1 MKTLLAKTLLAKPL
15 LATFLLFASATA
27 HAQVA
32 LKTPEQSPAAT
43 VAQTIGLTEVTV
55 VYHRP
60 AVGGRPIWGKLVPYG
75 EPWRVGANENTTIT
89 FSTDVK
95 VGGKPLRA
103 GTYGLHALP
112 TAKDWTIMFSNV
124 SVAWGS
130 FTYDQKEDALRVT
143 VTPRATTSN
152 VERLLYR
159 FDDPGETK
167 ATLVLA
173 WEKLEVPITI
183 DVETSKVVMA
193 NIRGQLRGP
202 AGFAWQGY
210 VGAANYWLKNG
221 GPLDEA
227 LKMADR
233 AIQMNEN
240 YQTLSVRAAILEKQG
255 NAKAAAELRTRA
267 QPLATEADLN
277 QAGYRLMGDKKLD
290 EAIKVFQAN
299 ADHHPQSWNA
309 QDSLG
314 EALAAKGDK
323 PAAIAAYTK
332 ALSMVKDA
340 VQKKRI
346 EATIAG
352 LKAP

>member
-1 MKTLLAKTLLAKPL
+1 MKALLISAV
-15 LATFLLFASATA
+15 LFASATA

-32 LKTPEQSPAAT
+32 LKTPEQSPAAS

-89 FSTDVK
+89 FSNDVK
-95 VGGKPLRA
+95 VGGKPLKA

-112 TAKDWTIMFSNV
+112 TAKDWTIMFSTM
-124 SVAWGS
+124 SAAWGS

-143 VTPRATTSN
+143 VTPRTTAAS

-159 FDDPGETK
+159 FDDPSETK

-173 WEKLEVPITI
+173 WEKLEVPITLE
-183 DVETSKVVMA
+183 VETPKIVMA
-193 NIRGQLRGP
+193 SIRQQLRSLP
-202 AGFAWQGY
+202 GFAWQGY
-210 VGAANYWLKNG
+210 SQAANYWLKNG

-227 LKMADR
+227 LKLADR
-233 AIQMNEN
+233 SIQMNEN
-240 YQTLSVRAAILEKQG
+240 YQNLTVRAAIVEKQG
-255 NAKAAAELRTRA
+255 NAKAAADLRAKA
-267 QPLATEADLN
+267 QGLATEADMN
-277 QAGYRLMGDKKLD
+277 QAGYRLIGDKKLD
-290 EAIKVFQAN
+290 EAIKVFQGN
-299 ADHHPQSWNA
+299 ADHHPESWNA

-323 PAAIAAYTK
+323 AGATAAYTK
-332 ALSMVKDA
+332 ALSLVKDP

-346 EATIAG
+346 EGVLAG
-352 LKAP
+352 LKAH

>member
-1 MKTLLAKTLLAKPL
+1 VKAL
-15 LATFLLFASATA
+15 LATSVLFATATA
-27 HAQVA
+27 NAQVA

-43 VAQTIGLTEVTV
+43 VGQTVGLTEITV

-95 VGGKPLRA
+95 IGGKPLKA

-112 TAKDWTIMFSNV
+112 TAKDWTIMFSNM

-130 FTYDQKEDALRVT
+130 FTYDQKEDALRVS
-143 VTPRATTSN
+143 VTPRATTAN
-152 VERLLYR
+152 EERLLYR
-159 FDDPGETK
+159 FDDPTDTK

-183 DVETSKVVMA
+183 EAETPKVVMA
-193 NIRGQLRGP
+193 SIREQLRSL

-210 VGAANYWLKNG
+210 AQAANYWVKNG
-221 GPLDEA
+221 GSLDEA
-227 LKMADR
+227 LKLVDR
-233 AIQMNEN
+233 SIQMNEN
-240 YQTLSVRAAILEKQG
+240 YQNLSVRAAIVEKQG
-255 NAKAAAELRTRA
+255 NAKAAADLRAKA
-267 QPLATEADLN
+267 QALATEVDLN
-277 QAGYRLMGDKKLD
+277 QAGYQLLAGKKVD
-290 EAIKVFQAN
+290 EALKLFQAN
-299 ADHHPQSWNA
+299 ADHHPESWNA

-314 EALAAKGDK
+314 EALAGKGDK
-323 PAAIAAYTK
+323 AGAIAAYSK
-332 ALSMVKDA
+332 ALSLAKDPA
-340 VQKKRI
+340 QKKRI
-346 EATIAG
+346 AGVLAG

>member
-1 MKTLLAKTLLAKPL
+1 MKAFLITAVVF
-15 LATFLLFASATA
+15 ATATA

-32 LKTPEQSPAAT
+32 LKTPEQSPAAS
-43 VAQTIGLTEVTV
+43 VGQTLGLTEITV

-95 VGGKPLRA
+95 VGGKPLHA

-112 TAKDWTIMFSNV
+112 TAKDWTIMFSNM
-124 SVAWGS
+124 STAWGS
-130 FTYDQKEDALRVT
+130 FTYDQKEDAARAT
-143 VTPRATTSN
+143 VTPRTTAAS

-159 FDDPGETK
+159 FDDPTETRT
-167 ATLVLA
+167 TLVLA

-183 DVETSKVVMA
+183 EVETPKVVMA
-193 NIRGQLRGP
+193 SIRLQLRGP
-202 AGFAWQGY
+202 AGFSWQGFAQ
-210 VGAANYWLKNG
+210 AANYWLKNG

-227 LKMADR
+227 LKLTDR
-233 AIQMNEN
+233 SIQMTES
-240 YQTLSVRAAILEKQG
+240 YQNLMLRAQILEKQG
-255 NAKAAAELRTRA
+255 NAKAAGELRTKA
-267 QPLATEADLN
+267 QGLATEADLN
-277 QAGYRLMGDKKLD
+277 QAGYRLIGDKKLD
-290 EAIKVFQAN
+290 EAIKVFQGN
-299 ADHHPQSWNA
+299 ADHHPESWNA

-323 PAAIAAYTK
+323 AGATAAYTK
-332 ALSMVKDA
+332 ALSLVKDP

-346 EATIAG
+346 EGVLAG
-352 LKAP
+352 LKAH